1 MIEKK
6 QVAKEVDLTVCRQVL
21 KNAQKSEHGACAG
34 LFLNKWAPRLLKEI
48 EELREYKAM
57 YEGLCR

>member
-21 KNAQKSEHGACAG
+21 KDGT
-34 LFLNKWAPRLLKEI
+34 EI
-48 EELREYKAM
+48 RAWSLRRRVPE
-57 YEGLCR
+57 